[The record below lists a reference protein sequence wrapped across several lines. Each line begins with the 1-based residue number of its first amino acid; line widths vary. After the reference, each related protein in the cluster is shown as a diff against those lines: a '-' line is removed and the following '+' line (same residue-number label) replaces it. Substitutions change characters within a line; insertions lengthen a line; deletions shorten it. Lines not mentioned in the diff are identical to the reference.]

1 MISVGRVEAHTI
13 ASPIGCIPSVIEKR
27 IPVAI
32 IIWIS
37 PVPSSIPTPSI
48 PSSIPTPIVPT
59 PIVPTPIVPTPPHAV
74 IWSTLDID
82 YNIRI
87 GVLTPTSIVVISCI
101 IWTVTAV
108 IIFCICKD
116 RLLIVIILV

>member
-13 ASPIGCIPSVIEKR
+13 ASPIGCVPSVIEKR

-37 PVPSSIPTPSI
+37 PVPSSIPTPPI
-48 PSSIPTPIVPT
+48 PSGVPT
-59 PIVPTPIVPTPPHAV
+59 PIVPTPIVPTPSHAV
-74 IWSTLDID
+74 IWSALDID

-87 GVLTPTSIVVISCI
+87 GVLTPASIVVISCI
-101 IWTVTAV
+101 IWTVAAV

>member
-48 PSSIPTPIVPT
+48 PSSVPSPIVPT
-59 PIVPTPIVPTPPHAV
+59 PSHAV
-74 IWSTLDID
+74 IWSALDID

-87 GVLTPTSIVVISCI
+87 GVLTPASIAVISCI
-101 IWTVTAV
+101 ICTVAAV
-108 IIFCICKD
+108 VIFYICKD

>member
-37 PVPSSIPTPSI
+37 PVPSSIPTP
-48 PSSIPTPIVPT
+48 IVPT
-59 PIVPTPIVPTPPHAV
+59 PIVPTPIVPTPSHAV

>member
-1 MISVGRVEAHTI
+1 LISVGRVEAHTI

-37 PVPSSIPTPSI
+37 PVPSSIPSPTVPS
-48 PSSIPTPIVPT
+48 PIVPT
-59 PIVPTPIVPTPPHAV
+59 PIVPTPSHAV
-74 IWSTLDID
+74 IWSGLDID

-87 GVLTPTSIVVISCI
+87 GVLTPASIVVISCI
-101 IWTVTAV
+101 IWTVAAV